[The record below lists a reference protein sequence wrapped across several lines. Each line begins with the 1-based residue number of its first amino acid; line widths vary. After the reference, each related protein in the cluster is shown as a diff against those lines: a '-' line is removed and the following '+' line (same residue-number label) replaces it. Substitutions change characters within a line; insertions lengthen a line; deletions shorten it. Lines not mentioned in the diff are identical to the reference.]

1 MELSPASRRW
11 LALGPVLALGLTLL
25 ATSLP
30 ACAEPVRFE
39 RDSGVP
45 PREGPALPPRPS
57 TRTCLAGVDLTLG
70 SLAPMPAQLSATQC
84 FTDVAEGTPAADL
97 IPFGVNSPLWTDGA
111 AKARY
116 LVLPPFEVVTRLP
129 DGTLE
134 FPVGT
139 VLVKEFAMLLDD
151 RRASSFRRLET
162 RFVVRG
168 QADWGF
174 FTYRYDEDGEDAQL
188 LATGADEELRVRRD
202 AVVETFP
209 YHFPSRAEC
218 ATCHSAATERSL
230 GFRIDQLNGLFNYT
244 GVIENQLVALNS
256 VGVFAGLDV
265 PVGEELDPA
274 AYPAMVDPTNE
285 GEQPEDRA
293 RAYLHANCSHCHRP
307 LGQSSPALTL
317 DLRIERSLAD
327 THLCDEAQFFAPA
340 GTRRIAP
347 GDPDNSFVVQRM
359 ESTDPLRRM
368 PPLGRTLPDYA
379 GGVRAVRLW
388 AATLEEC
395 P

>member
-1 MELSPASRRW
+1 MPG
-11 LALGPVLALGLTLL
+11 LALVAGWALAVGV
-25 ATSLP
+25 AAGSLVG
-30 ACAEPVRFE
+30 CAEPVRFE
-39 RDSGVP
+39 RDQGIP

-57 TRTCLAGVDLTLG
+57 VRTCLAGVDLSLG
-70 SLAPMPAQLSATQC
+70 SLAPMPDVLSATSC
-84 FTDVAEGTPAADL
+84 FTDVAAGAPAADL

-116 LVLPPFEVVTRLP
+116 VVLPPGEVVTRLP
-129 DGTLE
+129 DGTLA

-139 VLVKEFAMLLDD
+139 VLVKEFAMLMDD
-151 RRASSFRRLET
+151 RRPSSFRRLEM

-168 QADWGF
+168 ASDWGF
-174 FTYRYDEDGEDAQL
+174 FTYRYEADGEDARL
-188 LATGADEELRVRRD
+188 LTTGADEDLRVRR
-202 AVVETFP
+202 AGVVEEFP

-218 ATCHSAATERSL
+218 VTCHSAATERAL
-230 GFRIDQLNGLFNYT
+230 GFRIDQLNGVFNYT
-244 GVIENQLVALNS
+244 GVIENQLVALHS

-265 PVGEELDPA
+265 PDGEELDPA

-285 GEQPEDRA
+285 GEEPEARA

-317 DLRIERSLAD
+317 DMRIERSLAD

-340 GTRRIAP
+340 GTLRIAP
-347 GDPDNSFVVQRM
+347 GDPDRSFVVQRM

-388 AATLEEC
+388 AARLDTC

>member
-1 MELSPASRRW
+1 MSWRP
-11 LALGPVLALGLTLL
+11 LALRPALTLALALAAVGL
-25 ATSLP
+25 P
-30 ACAEPVRFE
+30 GCGEPTRFHH
-39 RDSGVP
+39 DSGVP
-45 PREGPALPPRPS
+45 PREGPALLPRPS
-57 TRTCLAGVDLTLG
+57 TRTCLAGVDLALG
-70 SLAPMPAQLSATQC
+70 ALAPMPAQLSATHC
-84 FTDVAEGTPAADL
+84 FTSVAEGTPAADL
-97 IPFGVNSPLWTDGA
+97 IPFGVNSPLWSDGA

-129 DGTLE
+129 DGTLD

-139 VLVKEFAMLLDD
+139 VLVKEFGMLLDD
-151 RRASSFRRLET
+151 RRPSSFRRLET

-168 QADWGF
+168 ASDWGF
-174 FTYRYDEDGEDAQL
+174 FTYRYDEDGEEAQL
-188 LATGADEELRVRRD
+188 LTTGADEELRVRRD
-202 AVVETFP
+202 ASMTTFP
-209 YHFPSRAEC
+209 YHYPSRAEC
-218 ATCHSAATERSL
+218 VTCHSAATERAL

-265 PVGEELDPA
+265 PAGEELDPA

-285 GEQPEDRA
+285 GEEAEDRA

-317 DLRIERSLAD
+317 DMRIERSLED

-347 GDPDNSFVVQRM
+347 GDPDRSFVVQRM

-368 PPLGRTLPDYA
+368 PPLGRTLPDYL
-379 GGVRAVRLW
+379 GGVRAVRFW